1 MMMSAARLFV
11 TGLALASYC
20 GVTRAAATEF
30 DFKDPKKVNTISIF
44 LDSKLEPIVGLAS
57 GISGLVTYDP
67 AKPEAL
73 TGKIV
78 VESKSIQ
85 FANNGLEEALHGP
98 DWLDSKTN
106 PEITFNVKKV
116 EDVKKDG
123 DKTRMMVTG
132 DFLCKG
138 VTKEI
143 KVPVEATVVPNGA
156 AQRTRNGKGDL
167 LVLRSNFV
175 VKRSDF
181 KLKDDMG
188 ADIVADDM
196 ELRVAIVGHPKK

>member
-1 MMMSAARLFV
+1 MVSRERLIV
-11 TGLALASYC
+11 TGLTLVCAC
-20 GVTRAAATEF
+20 GVARAAATEF

-57 GISGLVTYDP
+57 GISGLVTFDP

-78 VESKSIQ
+78 VESKSIE

-98 DWLDSKTN
+98 DWLDSKKN
-106 PEITFNVKKV
+106 PEVSFSVKKV
-116 EDVKKDG
+116 EDVKKEG
-123 DKTRMMVTG
+123 NKTRMMVTG

-138 VTKEI
+138 ITREI
-143 KVPVEATVVPNGA
+143 KVPVEATVVPDGA
-156 AQRTRNGKGDL
+156 AQRSRNGKGDL

-188 ADIVADDM
+188 PDLVADDM